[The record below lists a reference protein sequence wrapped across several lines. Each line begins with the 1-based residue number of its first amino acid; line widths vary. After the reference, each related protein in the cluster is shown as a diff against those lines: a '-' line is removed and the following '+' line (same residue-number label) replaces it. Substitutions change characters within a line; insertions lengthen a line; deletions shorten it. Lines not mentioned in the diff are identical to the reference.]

1 MTFEGEPTKR
11 FSVWWFVKDQQHER
25 EADYD
30 TIAEVKKHRR
40 RPDRVQKVRVGR
52 KFLTW
57 GEFDGW
63 AKDQEPRRRRR
74 RVTPH
79 DWFLSQKRE
88 RHKRCNTTWT

>member
-63 AKDQEPRRRRR
+63 AKDQE
-74 RVTPH
+74 TPPPPPTGH
-79 DWFLSQKRE
+79 
-88 RHKRCNTTWT
+88 TT